1 MRCIMKIMIAGS
13 RSILHFDL
21 EKYIPEDTELI
32 ISGGA
37 KGVDTLAE
45 QYADRRGISKLILR
59 PDYRRY
65 GRAAPLIRNRKMVD
79 LADRIIIIW
88 DGSSRGTRHTIEYA
102 ESISKSITLIIE

>member
-1 MRCIMKIMIAGS
+1 MKIMIAGS
-13 RSILHFDL
+13 RSILRFDL

-65 GRAAPLIRNRKMVD
+65 GRAAPLIRNKKMVD

-88 DGSSRGTRHTIEYA
+88 DGSSRGTRQTIEYA